1 MRNDIKRF
9 YKPPNDECFNELKE
23 VCIKFWTH
31 CFSEHD
37 KDFGYFDEK
46 INTIKNLSNDGSN
59 FISMVQMIHPLSRQI
74 IAKSLS
80 NTTKNEISMRLYWC
94 ENYPNCFDEYDYFN
108 IWNSK
113 NHVNSI

>member
-46 INTIKNLSNDGSN
+46 YPVSADGDMWLKACVGGAKIKMVNHPVGLYYLNPEGNSTKQEKLKEAINEVHN
-59 FISMVQMIHPLSRQI
+59 
-74 IAKSLS
+74 
-80 NTTKNEISMRLYWC
+80 MRSKYLIYK
-94 ENYPNCFDEYDYFN
+94 EY
-108 IWNSK
+108 
-113 NHVNSI
+113 VN